1 MDDTSPPAIPTH
13 GDAPAAP
20 LPVATVLEIRDRCL
34 CLAAQRAARRLAR
47 RFDRLF
53 APLGL
58 TNGQFSLLVAL
69 SGGWKPRLG
78 ELADFL
84 AMDPTTV
91 TASVKTL
98 RRGGFVEL
106 MSDTEDARV
115 RRPKLTDAGRAI
127 LQEAVPMWRA
137 EHARV
142 DAELDAELGAEAAR
156 DAARLLRALA

>member
-1 MDDTSPPAIPTH
+1 MNDTSPPATA
-13 GDAPAAP
+13 APSEIAAAP
-20 LPVATVLEIRDRCL
+20 LPVATVHEIRDRCL
-34 CLAAQRAARRLAR
+34 CLATQRAARRLAR

-69 SGGWKPRLG
+69 SGSWKPRLG

-91 TASVKTL
+91 TAAVKTL
-98 RRGGFVEL
+98 GRAGFVEL
-106 MSDTEDARV
+106 MPDAGDARV
-115 RRPKLTDAGRAI
+115 RRPRLTDGGRAV

-137 EHARV
+137 EHAR
-142 DAELDAELGAEAAR
+142 LDAELGAEEAAE
-156 DAARLLRALA
+156 AARLLRALA